1 MSQFIEKEGKTVES
15 AIEEALNE
23 LQIDMN
29 EADIEVLDEGSKGLF
44 GLIGGRN
51 AFVRVHKKVN
61 YEQIVKN
68 FMDPVLQAM
77 GLNEQMQ
84 INMDGDNLT
93 VKLSAENIGILIG
106 RRGDTLD
113 ALQYLLGL
121 AVNKTSDKFIRVTLD
136 VGNYREKRE
145 ETLIK
150 LAKRLADKVSKTRKN
165 MTLEPMNPYER
176 RIIHAA
182 LQNYKSVETY
192 SIGDEPNRK
201 VVIKYK
207 RETKQAKVD

>member
-1 MSQFIEKEGKTVES
+1 VAQYVEKEGKTIEA
-15 AIEEALNE
+15 AIEEALTE
-23 LQIDMN
+23 LNINKEDA
-29 EADIEVLDEGSKGLF
+29 EIEVLDEGSKRLF

-51 AFVRVHKKVN
+51 AVVRVTKKDG
-61 YEQIVKN
+61 YDEIVRGFLKPILN
-68 FMDPVLQAM
+68 AM
-77 GLNEQMQ
+77 GLEEEIEMV
-84 INMDGDNLT
+84 MDGDTLT

-106 RRGDTLD
+106 RRGETMD

-121 AVNKTSDKFIRVTLD
+121 VVNKTSDKFIRVTLD

-145 ETLIK
+145 ETLVK

-176 RIIHAA
+176 RIIHAT

-207 RETKQAKVD
+207 KEAKQD

>member
-1 MSQFIEKEGKTVES
+1 VAQYVEKEGKTVEA
-15 AIEEALNE
+15 AIEEALSE
-23 LQIDMN
+23 LDIDM
-29 EADIEVLDEGSKGLF
+29 EDAEIEVLDEGSKRLF

-51 AFVRVHKKVN
+51 AVVRVFRKEN
-61 YEQIVKN
+61 YDDLVRSFLKPILN
-68 FMDPVLQAM
+68 AM
-77 GLNEQMQ
+77 GLEEDIEVM
-84 INMDGDNLT
+84 MDGDTLT
-93 VKLSAENIGILIG
+93 VRLSAENIGIIIG
-106 RRGDTLD
+106 RRGETLD

-121 AVNKTSDKFIRVTLD
+121 VVNKNSEKFIRVTLD

-145 ETLIK
+145 ETLVK

-176 RIIHAA
+176 RIIHAT

-201 VVIKYK
+201 VVIKYRK
-207 RETKQAKVD
+207 EAKPD

>member
-1 MSQFIEKEGKTVES
+1 VAQFVEKEGKTIEA
-15 AIEEALNE
+15 AIEEALAE
-23 LQIDMN
+23 LNIEMKDA
-29 EADIEVLDEGSKGLF
+29 EIEVLDEGSKRLF

-51 AFVRVHKKVN
+51 AVVRVYKKEN
-61 YEQIVKN
+61 YDDIVRN
-68 FMDPVLQAM
+68 FLKPILNTM
-77 GLNEQMQ
+77 GLEEEMEVV
-84 INMDGDNLT
+84 MDGDTLT
-93 VKLSAENIGILIG
+93 VKLAAENIGIVIG
-106 RRGDTLD
+106 RRGETLD

-121 AVNKTSDKFIRVTLD
+121 VVNKSSEKFIRVTLD

-145 ETLIK
+145 ETLVK

-176 RIIHAA
+176 RIIHAT

-207 RETKQAKVD
+207 KEIVNQD